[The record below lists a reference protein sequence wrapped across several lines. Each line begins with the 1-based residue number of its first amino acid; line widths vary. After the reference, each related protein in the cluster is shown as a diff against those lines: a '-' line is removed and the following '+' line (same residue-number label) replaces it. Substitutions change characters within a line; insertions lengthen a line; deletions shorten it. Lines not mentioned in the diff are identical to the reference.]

1 MLISDGVCHIYVDKY
16 SDVKKAE
23 RIVVDAKV
31 DYPAA
36 CNAMVSNCQ
45 FYKMMKHVLYNPVT
59 VQYLLIDM
67 LRD

>member
-1 MLISDGVCHIYVDKY
+1 MVCVTFMWTNMLTL
-16 SDVKKAE
+16 KKL
-23 RIVVDAKV
+23 DAKV